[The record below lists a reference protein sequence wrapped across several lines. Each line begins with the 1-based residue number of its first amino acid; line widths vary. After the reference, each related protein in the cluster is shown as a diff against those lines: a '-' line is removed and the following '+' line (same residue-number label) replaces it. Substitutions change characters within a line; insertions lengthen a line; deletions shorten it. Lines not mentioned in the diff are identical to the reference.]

1 LERSRPEISGLI
13 DRAGVYFIGCGAV
26 YAGGPGKVIRNG
38 VGVRATPVIR
48 NGVGVRATPGSLA
61 ACERRSLPGQSQ
73 HVLHVVEPG
82 RLRR

>member
-1 LERSRPEISGLI
+1 MRIAGDALLERSRPEISGLI

-38 VGVRATPVIR
+38 VGVRATP
-48 NGVGVRATPGSLA
+48 GSLA

-82 RLRR
+82 WLRR